1 MALPFI
7 PVFLEASRYSPL
19 TKYGSESINREAGPG
34 NYSLP
39 ALRQDLKAQAIGDV
53 QNVIR
58 LHRQIVGLA
67 ILDFLN
73 LHRYHVLLP
82 GVGVL
87 THNHGLIAL
96 CKPC

>member
-7 PVFLEASRYSPL
+7 PVFLEARRYSPL
-19 TKYGSESINREAGPG
+19 TKYRSETTAREAGPA

-39 ALRQDLKAQAIGDV
+39 AFGQHLKTQAIGDI

-96 CKPC
+96 RKPC